1 MQTPRGFL
9 IGAGVI
15 AAIAALTS
23 IGHPHTETAVETTAP
38 IVTDAIED
46 TTTTTNATTTDP
58 ETRVLAEHVEAGLDA
73 GADAASVGAASVGAA
88 SVGTSTTMELS
99 NGDPAAAAGDTMST
113 PAAENRQDSA
123 DSTVEVRDGAG
134 SQTDDPVVDSAP
146 QTSPATTLAP
156 TTTAAPATTAPPTT
170 LAPTITAAATTT
182 APSATRVTVPK
193 IDVNVPQVTVP
204 KVVVPAEVV
213 PVVPTPPK

>member
-46 TTTTTNATTTDP
+46 TTTTNATTTDP

-73 GADAASVGAASVGAA
+73 GADAASVGAA

-113 PAAENRQDSA
+113 PAAENRQDA
-123 DSTVEVRDGAG
+123 AASTIEVRDGAR

-170 LAPTITAAATTT
+170 LAPTTTAAATTT
-182 APSATRVTVPK
+182 APSATRVTLPK

-213 PVVPTPPK
+213 PAVPTPPK